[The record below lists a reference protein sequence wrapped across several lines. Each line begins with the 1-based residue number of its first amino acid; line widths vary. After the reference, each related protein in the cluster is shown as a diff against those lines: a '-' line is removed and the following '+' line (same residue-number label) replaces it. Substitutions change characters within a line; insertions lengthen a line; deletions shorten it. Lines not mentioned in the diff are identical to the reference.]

1 MTEEQMQRIRS
12 KASVVLVSGLIAL
25 AVTLSS
31 RAIAQ
36 DATAQGSVSSTRTPR
51 QIVVSLTDRKLAVL
65 EGGKILRIFPIS
77 VGAAISPS
85 PEGQFEIV
93 SRVANPTYYHPGT
106 VIPAGNDNP
115 IGPRWIGL
123 NQKGYGI
130 HGTNQPRSV
139 GHAASHGCIR
149 LRNSDVVKLFEM
161 VRTGDVVEIRAE
173 RDEQIAQIFGG
184 FAATDASAMAQAQ
197 REGSATTAS
206 GQ

>member
-1 MTEEQMQRIRS
+1 MERNRS
-12 KASVVLVSGLIAL
+12 KSNVVLVSGLIAL

-36 DATAQGSVSSTRTPR
+36 DAPAQGTVSSARISR
-51 QIVVSLTDRKLAVL
+51 QIIVSLTDRKLAVL
-65 EGGKILRIFPIS
+65 EDGKILRIFPVS
-77 VGAAISPS
+77 VGTAISPS
-85 PEGQFEIV
+85 PEGEFEIV

-161 VRTGDVVEIRAE
+161 VRTGDTVEIRAE

-184 FAATDASAMAQAQ
+184 FAATDASAMAQA
-197 REGSATTAS
+197 
-206 GQ
+206 